1 MHRYGLACGEE
12 WLQRKACQILTRS
25 PPAVS
30 GRRAC
35 AFICA
40 GLLIFVVLSLRQR
53 FHDEWALRY
62 IKEFLLNLNSLKY
75 DSEVDKAV
83 KIQGTPYDRKRKI
96 TSSTLTKMQKLS
108 KKNKTFAQ
116 IAKELGL
123 NYTTVRYNLDDEFR
137 KTYNAT
143 RNGAHTGKDHISI
156 QNRVAYKR
164 ALVAEGKISV

>member
-1 MHRYGLACGEE
+1 MN
-12 WLQRKACQILTRS
+12 KID
-25 PPAVS
+25 
-30 GRRAC
+30 
-35 AFICA
+35 
-40 GLLIFVVLSLRQR
+40 VLKM
-53 FHDEWALRY
+53 
-62 IKEFLLNLNSLKY
+62 I

-137 KTYNAT
+137 KSYSAT